1 MEDLKSTIDNTNK
14 HTNDL
19 KLARSKINERI
30 LSGGGTIA
38 NTLNAVPDAI
48 DKMLGNY
55 KKIAIGSDSAIF
67 EYVRCNKGLNYDEQ
81 IKSKY
86 VRHIKIPINLD
97 FTPSRLLVEF
107 DKIGPMLE
115 GYKPVSSPEHFYP
128 TAMDYF
134 FIDSK
139 IHNSIEKSPII
150 WTDNADKHGGVYIS
164 AFNNKEITID
174 IYAIPNS
181 NETLGFGYGF
191 KGIEWIAIE

>member
-1 MEDLKSTIDNTNK
+1 MDLKNTIDNTNK
-14 HTNDL
+14 YKNDL
-19 KLARSKINERI
+19 KLAKQKINDEI

-48 DKMLGNY
+48 DKMLKENY
-55 KKIAIGSDSAIF
+55 KKIAIGSDSAMF

-107 DKIGPMLE
+107 DKIGPMLK
-115 GYKPVSSPEHFYP
+115 GYNPVSSPENFYP

-150 WTDNADKHGGVYIS
+150 RTDSNVKHGGVYIS

-174 IYAIPNS
+174 IYANPNS
-181 NETLGFGYGF
+181 SSDLGYGYGF

>member
-1 MEDLKSTIDNTNK
+1 MDLEQNITKTDTLK
-14 HTNDL
+14 NDL
-19 KLARSKINERI
+19 KLARNKINERI

-55 KKIAIGSDSAIF
+55 KKIAIGSDSAMF

-107 DKIGPMLE
+107 DKIGPMLK
-115 GYKPVSSPEHFYP
+115 GYNQVSSPENFYP

-150 WTDNADKHGGVYIS
+150 ITDSNDKHGGVYIS
-164 AFNNKEITID
+164 AFNKKEITID
-174 IYAIPNS
+174 IYANPES
-181 NETLGFGYGF
+181 DEVLGFGYGF

>member
-1 MEDLKSTIDNTNK
+1 MEDLKNTIDNTNK

-19 KLARSKINERI
+19 KLAKQKINDKI

-55 KKIAIGSDSAIF
+55 KKIAIGSDNAIF

-81 IKSKY
+81 IKSNY

-107 DKIGPMLE
+107 DKIGPMSE
-115 GYKPVSSPEHFYP
+115 GYKPVSSPENFYP

-134 FIDSK
+134 YIDSK

-150 WTDNADKHGGVYIS
+150 WTDSNDKHGGVYIS

-181 NETLGFGYGF
+181 NEMLGFGYGF

>member
-1 MEDLKSTIDNTNK
+1 MENLKSTITKTDTLK
-14 HTNDL
+14 NDL
-19 KLARSKINERI
+19 KLARSKINDKI

-38 NTLNAVPDAI
+38 NTISDVPSAI

-55 KKIAIGSDSAIF
+55 KKIAIGSDSAMF

-115 GYKPVSSPEHFYP
+115 GYKPVSSPENFYP

-150 WTDNADKHGGVYIS
+150 WTDSGDKHGGVYIS

-174 IYAIPNS
+174 IYANPNS
-181 NETLGFGYGF
+181 DELIGFAYGF
-191 KGIEWIAIE
+191 KGIGWIAIE